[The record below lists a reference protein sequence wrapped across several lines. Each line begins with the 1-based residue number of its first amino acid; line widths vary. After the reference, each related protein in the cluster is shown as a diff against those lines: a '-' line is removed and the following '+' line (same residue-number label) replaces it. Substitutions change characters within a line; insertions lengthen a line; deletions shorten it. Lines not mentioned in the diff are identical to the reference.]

1 MGSAPQ
7 PNVLERNVA
16 AGPCVRRPK
25 HLAERALADPVQL
38 GVALPILDREHDG
51 RPLARFDDGR
61 LHSFSW
67 PCKYLLLEH
76 FSTG

>member
-38 GVALPILDREHDG
+38 GVALPILDREHG
-51 RPLARFDDGR
+51 GSAVSDDGR
-61 LHSFSW
+61 VHSFV
-67 PCKYLLLEH
+67 L
-76 FSTG
+76 